1 MAAPPENRGR
11 FPARPGP
18 LSRLGDFW
26 HQLSEGR
33 DLDELWRQFHSEAQA
48 SYSLYS
54 RDVDWSSLENL
65 PRHRRALKIGGALF
79 WALVKQLSPPR
90 RILLMVALLFSLIGL
105 LGLRP
110 FGWPRESYIVVGTGL
125 LLLLL
130 ALELADRV
138 VMKRDLQIARDIQR
152 WLVPSAAPEV
162 AGYDIAFATRP
173 ANTVSGDY
181 YDAFLREVAGESS
194 KRLEIVVA
202 DVAGKSVPA
211 ALLMATFQASLRT
224 LAEALPSLLDLV
236 AGLNRYA
243 CAHSLGGRRFTT
255 AFLADIDPA
264 TGAVSYINAGH
275 NAPILRRGSGEMER
289 LETGGLPLGIRGEGG
304 YECGT
309 TSLEAGDLLIVF
321 TDGVVEAEDAHGQQF
336 EESRLLAFTRANTD
350 QTAAKT
356 LAALMAFV
364 DRFVAG
370 APQHDD
376 LTCLVVR
383 RG

>member
-1 MAAPPENRGR
+1 MLS
-11 FPARPGP
+11 PARA
-18 LSRLGDFW
+18 LSRLRSFW
-26 HQLSEGR
+26 RQLSEGR
-33 DLDELWRQFHSEAQA
+33 DLGELWRQFHSEARA
-48 SYSLYS
+48 SYSLYA
-54 RDVDWSSLENL
+54 RDIDWESMDKA
-65 PRHRRALKIGGALF
+65 RHGRRALHIARSLF
-79 WALVKQLSPPR
+79 WALLLKLSPPR
-90 RILLMVALLFSLIGL
+90 RIVLMIALVFTAVALSSAQPYGVPQPHFIL
-105 LGLRP
+105 L
-110 FGWPRESYIVVGTGL
+110 SAGL

-138 VMKRDLQIARDIQR
+138 VMKRDLEIARDIQR
-152 WLVPSAAPEV
+152 WLVPTAPPQV
-162 AGYDIAFATRP
+162 PGFDIAFATRP

-181 YDAFLREVAGESS
+181 YDAFLRDIAGEASQ
-194 KRLEIVVA
+194 RLLVVVA

-224 LAEALPSLLDLV
+224 LAEALPDLSGLV

-264 TGAVSYINAGH
+264 TGALSYINAGH
-275 NAPILRRGSGEMER
+275 NAPMLRRASGGIER
-289 LETGGLPLGIRGEGG
+289 LVEGGLPLGVRAAAE

-309 TSLEAGDLLIVF
+309 AALTPGDLLLLF
-321 TDGVVEAEDAHGQQF
+321 TDGVVEAENAQGQSF
-336 EESRLLAFTRANTD
+336 EESRLLALCGASGAG
-350 QTAAKT
+350 TAADI
-356 LAALMAFV
+356 LGALMSAV

-383 RG
+383 RTGP